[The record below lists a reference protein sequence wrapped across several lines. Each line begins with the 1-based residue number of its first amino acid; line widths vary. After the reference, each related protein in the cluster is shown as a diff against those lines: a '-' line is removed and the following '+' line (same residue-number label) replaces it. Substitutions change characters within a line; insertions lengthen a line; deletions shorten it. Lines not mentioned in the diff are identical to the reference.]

1 MSTAIAQRDEALA
14 ELDALNARIETI
26 NAKELL
32 SFLESDFPV
41 GPRVLDGP
49 LLESGYDPRVVP
61 SSEYPGYGTGFFKA
75 EYSYQPTRKDDRTA
89 GNYRPIYETE
99 QDLDWIRAIGRYIGN
114 ESPSGLNVLSNLTN
128 YTIGTGYQYE
138 PTIIDNQNAP
148 EGLIPAVKK
157 WLTEFRDD
165 NEMAAL
171 ERELHWSSREDG
183 EIMARVLGFNHGRA
197 RVSVIEPEH
206 LVRPA
211 NTRQLEDWLDCEYV
225 SQWAFGVHCR
235 EDQPEFPLGYH
246 VCRNNS
252 GSDWEYVKAGEVVHY
267 KRNVRRGAARGVSDF
282 YPVWRFWERAEK
294 LLRNTVVGGAIQ
306 AAIAYVRQMSGPNAT
321 LDNASSIRTSSST
334 RSYLGNRGDGSSVTK
349 YQETKDP
356 GSIIT
361 IGNGME
367 YVSGPLGS
375 ERADNFIAMTQ
386 AGLRYVGIR
395 WQLPEYMVSGDASN
409 ANYSSTLVAGSPF
422 IKAREADQSDYKA
435 VFRLIH
441 WKALRIAFDAGRFAQ
456 FGLDWAAFERLV
468 DIEITPPE
476 VETRDK
482 VAESSS
488 QISLVTSGLKTV
500 KTARAELG
508 MDHDTEET
516 NAKEAGGGASTIQLS
531 GIQITTAKDVLR
543 DVALGATAPDAGL
556 ELLRSLG
563 IQDTSARRM
572 LAATVE
578 FKPRVVLD
586 AQGNVTDAA
595 GGVGPAPGDG
605 ATSPAP
611 SPDAHG
617 VALKGMSRMDHKR
630 TIATALDIADR
641 LNDGALKREQAVV
654 LLQNLGLSAEDA
666 ETMLGEIDATV
677 GPKGETVESV
687 TLSPA
692 LRGIAA
698 ALLEGETPE
707 GVVHVLEEL
716 ANA

>member
-1 MSTAIAQRDEALA
+1 MNSAIAQRDEALA

-26 NAKELL
+26 NAREII
-32 SFLESDFPV
+32 SALESDFPV

-49 LLESGYDPRVVP
+49 LLESDYDPRAVP
-61 SSEYPGYGTGFFKA
+61 ASEYPGYGAGFFKA

-138 PTIIDNQNAP
+138 PTIIDNQPAP
-148 EGLIPAVKK
+148 EGIIPAVKK

-183 EIMARVLGFNHGRA
+183 EILARVRGFNGGRA

-211 NTRQLEDWLDCEYV
+211 RERQLEDWLDCDHV

-252 GSDWEYVKAGEVVHY
+252 GSDWEYVPASQVVHY

-306 AAIAYVRQMSGPNAT
+306 AAIAFVKEMTGMNAT
-321 LDNASSIRTSSST
+321 SGNAAEVRTQSAWRT
-334 RSYLGNRGDGSSVTK
+334 LVGTNADGASQTQ
-349 YQETKDP
+349 YQVRYEP
-356 GSIIT
+356 GTVPIM
-361 IGNGME
+361 GNGIA
-367 YVSGPLGS
+367 YKPGPLGS

-422 IKAREADQSDYKA
+422 IKAREADQADYKA

-482 VAESSS
+482 TAEATTA
-488 QISLVTSGLKTV
+488 IALVGAGLKSV
-500 KTARAELG
+500 KTAQAELG
-508 MDHDTEET
+508 MDPDV
-516 NAKEAGGGASTIQLS
+516 EAANG
-531 GIQITTAKDVLR
+531 V
-543 DVALGATAPDAGL
+543 
-556 ELLRSLG
+556 
-563 IQDTSARRM
+563 
-572 LAATVE
+572 
-578 FKPRVVLD
+578 
-586 AQGNVTDAA
+586 A
-595 GGVGPAPGDG
+595 GGVGPSPGDG

-611 SPDAHG
+611 SPDAHEP
-617 VALKGMSRMDHKR
+617 ALKGMSRMDHKR

-641 LNDGALKREQAVV
+641 LNDGKLSREQAVV

-666 ETMLGEIDATV
+666 ETMLGEIDAPV
-677 GPKGETVESV
+677 EPKGETVESV
-687 TLSPA
+687 TAAGAEVTGAVASLSPHAAFLSPA
-692 LRGIAA
+692 MRGIAA

-707 GVVHVLEEL
+707 GVVHVLREL
-716 ANA
+716 ADA